1 MPPCLDAHSSAEVVK
16 GSSAPAHWRS
26 SSRCRMMTYL
36 PHVSASHTH
45 TQTLHLCV
53 WVAPVLPWQPAA
65 VSLFV
70 CPWSQEQTH
79 ANAGA
84 EIRTEGGRRTTSV
97 RAFLF
102 TSELTTPTA
111 LPPALTCQ
119 AANADSVDMSTG
131 REERNM
137 SHLWG
142 SALRSRLVSS
152 FSHFLAKS
160 WMRR

>member
-1 MPPCLDAHSSAEVVK
+1 MLPCLDAHSSAEVVK

-36 PHVSASHTH
+36 PHVSAIHTH

-70 CPWSQEQTH
+70 CPWSREQTH

-119 AANADSVDMSTG
+119 TANVGRSCWYVYREG
-131 REERNM
+131 REK
-137 SHLWG
+137 H
-142 SALRSRLVSS
+142 VSS
-152 FSHFLAKS
+152 VRVSIEVTSCIQL
-160 WMRR
+160 

>member
-1 MPPCLDAHSSAEVVK
+1 MFRRPLISWIRE
-16 GSSAPAHWRS
+16 RFLS
-26 SSRCRMMTYL
+26 SSSLTL
-36 PHVSASHTH
+36 FLTLQTEDDDVFTTHVSASHTH

-70 CPWSQEQTH
+70 CPWSREQTH

-119 AANADSVDMSTG
+119 AANVGRSCWYVYREG
-131 REERNM
+131 REK
-137 SHLWG
+137 H
-142 SALRSRLVSS
+142 VSS
-152 FSHFLAKS
+152 VRVSVEVTSCIQL
-160 WMRR
+160 